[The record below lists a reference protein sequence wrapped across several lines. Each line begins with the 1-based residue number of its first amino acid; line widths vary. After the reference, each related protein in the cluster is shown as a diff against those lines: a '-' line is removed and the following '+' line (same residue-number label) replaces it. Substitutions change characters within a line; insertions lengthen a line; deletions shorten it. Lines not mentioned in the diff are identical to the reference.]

1 MSFHSVSQWIA
12 GLKDGD
18 SLAVQNLWIRYS
30 ERLVRLAKKRLG
42 NSPKRVA
49 DEDDIA
55 QNVFHSLCRG
65 AKAGRFTDVN
75 RRDDLWWLLLG
86 ITRQKVADHVRKE
99 TAQKRGSS
107 QVQTESKLNSN
118 ESQGFFLDQLLG
130 DEPSPEFLAILN
142 EQNERLLNLLRDDQL
157 RRISIWRIEG
167 YTVEEIADILGVST
181 RSIERKLRLIRNA
194 WSKEVGNVE

>member
-1 MSFHSVSQWIA
+1 MSYHSVSQWIA

-18 SLAVQNLWIRYS
+18 SLAVQNLWDRYF

-65 AKAGRFTDVN
+65 AKAGRFTDIN
-75 RRDDLWWLLLG
+75 GRDDLWWLLLG

-99 TAQKRGSS
+99 TAQKRGPS
-107 QVQTESKLNSN
+107 QVQNESGLNAN
-118 ESQGFFLDQLLG
+118 KSQGFFLDQLLG

-142 EQNERLLNLLRDDQL
+142 EENERLLNLLRDDQL
-157 RRISIWRIEG
+157 RRIAIWRIEG
-167 YTVEEIADILGVST
+167 YTVEEIAVNLGIST
-181 RSIERKLRLIRNA
+181 RAIERKLRLIRTA
-194 WSKEVGNVE
+194 WSKDLDYV

>member
-18 SLAVQNLWIRYS
+18 ALAVQNLWTRYF
-30 ERLVRLAKKRLG
+30 ERLVRLAKKKLG

-65 AKAGRFTDVN
+65 AKAGRFSDVS

-86 ITRQKVADHVRKE
+86 ITRQKVADYVRKE
-99 TAQKRGSS
+99 TAQKRGPS
-107 QVQTESKLNSN
+107 QVQTEGGLNPR
-118 ESQGFFLDQLLG
+118 ESQPFMLDQLLG

-142 EQNERLLNLLRDDQL
+142 EQNEHLLNLLRDDQL
-157 RRISIWRIEG
+157 RRIAMWRIEG
-167 YTVEEIADILGVST
+167 YTVEEIANLLAVSDRT
-181 RSIERKLRLIRNA
+181 IERKLRLIRNS
-194 WSKEVGNVE
+194 WSKELGNVE